1 MADTISRI
9 AKHLPQIEPAQRKS
23 CADLPNQAARG
34 SPSFPEGLPACASG
48 AQPTKSLI
56 LNRDFATGIVWWH
69 HLPWAFKSGIM
80 LSIEQVRMAHR
91 KACTRA

>member
-9 AKHLPQIEPAQRKS
+9 AKYLPQIEPRAAEELRRPAQSGCERIS
-23 CADLPNQAARG
+23 Q
-34 SPSFPEGLPACASG
+34 FPGRSSASG
-48 AQPTKSLI
+48 AQPTKSLF

-69 HLPWAFKSGIM
+69 HLPWAFKFGIM
-80 LSIEQVRMAHR
+80 LSIEEVRMAHR